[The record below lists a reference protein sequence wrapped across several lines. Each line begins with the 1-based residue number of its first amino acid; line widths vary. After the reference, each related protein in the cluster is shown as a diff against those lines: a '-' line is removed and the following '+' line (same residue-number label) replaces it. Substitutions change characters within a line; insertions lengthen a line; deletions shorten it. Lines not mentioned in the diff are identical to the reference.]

1 MRADGQRTQLVEG
14 GAVVIA
20 ELPDEFPSDVDHSA
34 YIAMATKL
42 VTDITEPK
50 IKVLTTIPIAE
61 LSGAQRVRMTNNHDT
76 LTADR
81 TRCTVV
87 DLAKAHADWA
97 TRVKGNRYDTLK
109 HVLVRAW
116 LSGNGSLTRGDLLW
130 VAVEL
135 DVDYWTA
142 NRRMIE
148 RMAEWISREVSP
160 FRLPQN
166 TEEAIKRAIAWATET
181 VEPAKR
187 KRRMHHRDVLDST
200 FVNGDALRKFG
211 KIGGEYKLACSISAA
226 SIKHGVTPS
235 EEFVLRIIGD
245 VKAYFSSK
253 KDEFGSEVI

>member
-1 MRADGQRTQLVEG
+1 VRADGQRTQLVEG

-253 KDEFGSEVI
+253 KDESGSEVI